1 MKIAVLAAN
10 GQAGQEIVKEAVK
23 RGHEVTAIVRSANK
37 SQAQAVIE
45 KDILDVTRA
54 DLQGFD
60 AVVTAFGVFAE
71 ELLPL
76 HTKTL
81 EHLVSVL
88 ENTDIPFYV
97 VGGAGSLYLTEV
109 GGLTLAESDG
119 FPEAFRPLALA
130 MKAGL
135 DFLRASQHVDW
146 VYLSPAADF
155 DAEAPTKG
163 TYVLEG
169 EVFTTDAEGKSQISY
184 ADYAKAMV
192 DLIEDGSYAQTR
204 LSVRW

>member
-54 DLQGFD
+54 DLQDFD

-109 GGLTLAESDG
+109 GGLTLAESAD
-119 FPEAFRPLALA
+119 FPEAFKPLALA
-130 MKAGL
+130 MKDGL
-135 DFLRASQHVDW
+135 DFLRSSQNVNW
-146 VYLSPAADF
+146 IYLSPAADF
-155 DAEAPTKG
+155 EVEVPAKG

-169 EVFTTDAEGKSQISY
+169 EVFTTDAEGQSQISY

-192 DLIEDGSYAQTR
+192 DLVEDGSYAQTR